1 MTTII
6 DGHIDL
12 AFESLS
18 EKRDY
23 THSVS
28 EIRHSE
34 PDNLDNQATVGWP
47 ELQKGQIGIIFSTI
61 FLLPPDQQT
70 GEVIIGTSYRS
81 ADECHASVSAQ
92 LDFYHRW
99 QDQHPDMFRIILNQ
113 SDLKKH
119 IEQWEKQPVQF
130 PNQTNPV
137 GLIILWEGAE
147 GLRSFQDLDE
157 YYERGM
163 RIIGPVWGGGRW
175 CGCGSDLKEISFTPE
190 GRELM
195 QVMAEKGFALDIA
208 HMNTR
213 SANEALDRYEGV
225 ILASHCNCSALLKD
239 FPTERHLSD
248 ETIAHLIERDSVM
261 GVLPFNGFL
270 DTYWKSGDQRSK
282 VTLATL
288 ANHIDH
294 ICQIAGDS
302 KHAAIGSDSDGGF
315 GFPNIPE
322 EMNDIQDLQKIETI
336 LLNRG
341 YAPEDVLNIFNRN
354 WLRLLERI
362 LK

>member
-1 MTTII
+1 MTMII
-6 DGHIDL
+6 DGHMDL

-23 THSVS
+23 TRPVS
-28 EIRHSE
+28 EIRQSE
-34 PDNLDNQATVGWP
+34 PNNLDNQATVGWP
-47 ELQKGQIGIIFSTI
+47 EMQKGEIGIIFSTI

-70 GEVIIGTSYRS
+70 GEKIAGTSYDS
-81 ADECHASVSAQ
+81 PDECHASVSTQ

-99 QDQHPDMFRIILNQ
+99 QDQHPDKFQILLNR
-113 SDLKKH
+113 SALKMH
-119 IEQWEKQPVQF
+119 LNRWETQPVHYPQ
-130 PNQTNPV
+130 QTNPV
-137 GLIILWEGAE
+137 GLVILWEGAE
-147 GLRSFQDLDE
+147 GLRSYQDLDE

-175 CGCGSDLKEISFTPE
+175 CGCGSDLKEVSFTPD
-190 GRELM
+190 GREFM

-225 ILASHCNCSALLKD
+225 ILASHCNCSAILKD
-239 FPTERHLSD
+239 FPNERHLAD
-248 ETIAHLIERDSVM
+248 ETIAHLMERDGVI

-282 VTLATL
+282 VTLSTL

-302 KHAAIGSDSDGGF
+302 KHASIGSDADGGF

-336 LLNRG
+336 LLHRG
-341 YAPEDVLNIFNRN
+341 YSPDDVLNIFNRN
-354 WLRLLERI
+354 WTRILERI